1 MDMLNLS
8 IVQGAERVRQQL
20 YVKLNLWQQEW
31 FLDTEFGTPYL
42 EGVLG
47 KQITLNGAVA
57 AIKKSIL
64 EVADVDSITRFE
76 YTFNRQT
83 RMLDVDFDCHTP
95 FGRVNFNNRHVGYS
109 PFGAALAGAGITVQE
124 FSESEDQF
132 NTIIN
137 TIIPSHGY

>member
-1 MDMLNLS
+1 MNDLLLDPANGDLQIDMLNLTV
-8 IVQGAERVRQQL
+8 VQGAERVRQQL
-20 YVKLNLWQQEW
+20 YVKLSLWQQEW

-42 EGVLG
+42 EGVLR

-95 FGRVNFNNRHVGYS
+95 FGIIRVN
-109 PFGAALAGAGITVQE
+109 P
-124 FSESEDQF
+124 
-132 NTIIN
+132 
-137 TIIPSHGY
+137 